1 MIGVRAA
8 EELMTNLTGLTVHRR
23 GLRVKN
29 NFYDCHTRL
38 SDAVITGA
46 QLDPHYLAS
55 LGLELSS
62 LDRGIFDTLIDT
74 IKAAVDPLMPDDHR
88 FGDAPF
94 LANERSEPALFR
106 RVRATCF
113 HGVVRNYMG
122 KIFDII
128 FEKESF
134 LSIIDIF
141 DKLTI
146 LT

>member
-1 MIGVRAA
+1 MIGARAA
-8 EELMTNLTGLTVHRR
+8 EELMTNLNGLTVHRR

-38 SDAVITGA
+38 SDTVIAGS

-62 LDRGIFDTLIDT
+62 LDRGIFDTLIET
-74 IKAAVDPLMPDDHR
+74 IKTAVDPMMPNDHG

-94 LANERSEPALFR
+94 LANEQSEPALFR

-113 HGVVRNYMG
+113 DGVVRNYMG
-122 KIFDII
+122 KIFNII
-128 FEKESF
+128 NETCGIHRIK
-134 LSIIDIF
+134 
-141 DKLTI
+141 KLI
-146 LT
+146 